1 VVQAAPAV
9 QRYARS
15 QKLNVR
21 LQAHWGCHDL
31 TLLKP
36 SEVLLQLRTEPDEP
50 AMA

>member
-21 LQAHWGCHDL
+21 LWAHWGCHDL
-31 TLLKP
+31 TALKP
-36 SEVLLQLRTEPDEP
+36 PEVLLQPRTAADDP